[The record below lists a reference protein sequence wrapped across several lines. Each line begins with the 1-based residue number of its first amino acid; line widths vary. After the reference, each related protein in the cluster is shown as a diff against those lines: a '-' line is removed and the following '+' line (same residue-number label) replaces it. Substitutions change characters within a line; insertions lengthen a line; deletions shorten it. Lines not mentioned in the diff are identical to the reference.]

1 MRVEE
6 AIKNAKGS
14 PLFTFEILPPE
25 KGMEIQS
32 IYDTIDPLIEF
43 DPKFIE
49 VTYHRE
55 EVEFR
60 ELADGTIQRKV
71 LRKRPGTVG
80 ISAAIK
86 FKYGVEVI
94 PHIICGGFTV
104 EETENGLLDLHFLGI
119 NNLLAVRGDNMPG
132 DKFFRPSKGG
142 HEFTSELIRQIRN
155 LNKGKYLDDE
165 LKNNSPTDFSIGVA
179 GYPEKHMESPNMQS
193 EIKFLKEKI
202 DAGAS
207 YIVTQMFF
215 DNSYYFDFVDQCRKA
230 GITVPIIPGLK
241 PISTKKQIQTL
252 PKTFSISIPEALQL
266 EIDKCKDNKAARQAG
281 IEWAIAQSKELIAGG
296 APVMH
301 YFTMGKS
308 DNIRE
313 IAKAVF

>member
-1 MRVEE
+1 MRVEK
-6 AIKNAKGS
+6 AIEKAKGS
-14 PLFTFEILPPE
+14 PLFTFEILPPV

-60 ELADGTIQRKV
+60 ELANGSIQKKT

-94 PHIICGGFTV
+94 PHIICGGFNV

-119 NNLLAVRGDNMPG
+119 NNLLAVRGDNLPG

-142 HEFTSELIRQIRN
+142 HEFTSDLIRQIRN

-230 GITVPIIPGLK
+230 GINVPIIPGLK

-266 EIDKCKDNKAARQAG
+266 EIEKCKDNKQARQAG
-281 IEWAIAQSKELIAGG
+281 IEWAIAQSKELIVGG